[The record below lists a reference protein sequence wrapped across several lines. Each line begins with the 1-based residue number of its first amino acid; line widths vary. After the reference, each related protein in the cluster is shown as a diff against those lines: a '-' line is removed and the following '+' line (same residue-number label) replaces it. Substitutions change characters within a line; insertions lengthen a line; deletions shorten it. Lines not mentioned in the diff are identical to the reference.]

1 MKTGITALLLC
12 ALAAGADAQTVYKCS
27 AGGKVSYRDRPCA
40 DGREAVLA
48 PPPPSDTAAAAALAK
63 QEKAH
68 LHALQNERAQRELRE
83 DRENERADR
92 AAAAA
97 RRHCAHLRLQAK
109 WADEDA
115 ARASKAAVTAA
126 RLKAKRQREAMAV
139 ECPA

>member
-1 MKTGITALLLC
+1 MKTGIMALLLC
-12 ALAAGADAQTVYKCS
+12 ALAAGANAQTVYKCS
-27 AGGKVSYRDRPCA
+27 AGGKVSYRDRPCS

-48 PPPPSDTAAAAALAK
+48 PPPAPDTTAAAAVAR

-68 LHALQNERAQRELRE
+68 LRALQNERARRELRE

-97 RRHCAHLRLQAK
+97 RRSCAHLRLQAK

-115 ARASKAAVTAA
+115 ARASKAGVAAA
-126 RLKAKRQREAMAV
+126 RLRAKRQREALAV